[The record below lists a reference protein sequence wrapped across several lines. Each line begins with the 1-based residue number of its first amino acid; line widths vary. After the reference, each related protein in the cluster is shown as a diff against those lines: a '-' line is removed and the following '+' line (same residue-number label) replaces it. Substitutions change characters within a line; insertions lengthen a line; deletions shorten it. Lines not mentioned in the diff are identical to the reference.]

1 MFVKENPDRK
11 KKKKIKFKITT
22 IKLLLYQNYYYIK
35 IIQDY
40 YYKMIIASKLLQ
52 IYPLEN

>member
-11 KKKKIKFKITT
+11 KNKIKFKITT